1 MHCKHLG
8 KVWERKRNIITS
20 NEDAKDSLQPAS
32 VGGGAVQ
39 PNGFRNIKCAVVCV
53 LERLRNTSKGENHQ
67 LLNKL
72 RALVSK
78 DLAGW
83 MASYLLPF

>member
-1 MHCKHLG
+1 MKKISCLFSMHCKHLG

-39 PNGFRNIKCAVVCV
+39 PNGFRNIVCGRV
-53 LERLRNTSKGENHQ
+53 CPWEAEKYFKGWKPSTPQQAESTSI
-67 LLNKL
+67 
-72 RALVSK
+72 
-78 DLAGW
+78 
-83 MASYLLPF
+83 

>member
-1 MHCKHLG
+1 MP
-8 KVWERKRNIITS
+8 TT
-20 NEDAKDSLQPAS
+20 AS
-32 VGGGAVQ
+32 SRLAEGEEKCSPRQGSH
-39 PNGFRNIKCAVVCV
+39 GFRNIKCAVVCV